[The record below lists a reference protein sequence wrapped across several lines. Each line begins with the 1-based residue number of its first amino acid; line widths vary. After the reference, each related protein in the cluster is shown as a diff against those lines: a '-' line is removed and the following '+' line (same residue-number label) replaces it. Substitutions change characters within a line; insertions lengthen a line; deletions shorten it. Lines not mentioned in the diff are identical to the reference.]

1 MTDLVFATMAGT
13 TAAARDAMLLARSI
27 RAFAGRHA
35 AAPIWLLIPEYIER
49 LPTSLRVDLDRIK
62 VRLLAFEVSQAELDF
77 PFAGK
82 TLAAGF
88 AEHLAMDRASILV
101 WMDRDSLVI
110 QEPAPLTLPDG
121 KVFGY
126 RPVDHTLIGS
136 PVAKPI
142 DPFWSLIYNYCGL
155 DSRPVTPMR
164 TSVDEQ
170 TMRPY
175 FNAGMLVVRPQQ
187 KLLQAWAENFKSF
200 YTLPAFTPFYGQDF
214 LYRLFFHQAVL
225 AGTIL
230 AQTEDDARQE
240 LPPLVNYPLHMHAAY
255 PASRRPARLNDVIT
269 FRYDTLAEE
278 PHWEQIIPIDEPLK
292 RWLIEQRKD
301 LNLI

>member
-1 MTDLVFATMAGT
+1 
-13 TAAARDAMLLARSI
+13 
-27 RAFAGRHA
+27 
-35 AAPIWLLIPEYIER
+35 
-49 LPTSLRVDLDRIK
+49 
-62 VRLLAFEVSQAELDF
+62 VRLLAFEASQSALDF

-82 TLAAGF
+82 TFAAGF
-88 AEHLAMDRASILV
+88 AEHLAMDRTSILV
-101 WMDRDSLVI
+101 WMDHDSLVI
-110 QEPAPLTLPDG
+110 QEPTSLLLPDG
-121 KVFGY
+121 KLFGY

-136 PVAKPI
+136 PASKPI

-155 DSRPVTPMR
+155 DSRQVTPMR

-170 TMRPY
+170 TLRPY

-187 KLLQAWAENFKSF
+187 KLLQAWATNFKSF
-200 YTLPAFTPFYGQDF
+200 YTLPAFTPYYEQDF

-230 AQTEDDARQE
+230 AQTGDEDRLE
-240 LPPLVNYPLHMHAAY
+240 LPYLVNYPLHMHDAY
-255 PASRRPARLNDVIT
+255 PASRRPALLNEVIS

-278 PHWEQIIPIDEPLK
+278 PRWEQFIAIDEPLQS
-292 RWLIEQRKD
+292 WLYEQRKD